1 MRRLILILALLVPAS
16 VADAGE
22 FALGPSGQEQMLES
36 AYLQPDAGWSA
47 ASYDS
52 TNCVQVAY
60 GANYGAWSDDIACSS
75 EAAAI
80 VYAKGVWL
88 TRMSV
93 VVNNAL
99 LATSTGSCTF
109 RLTTSDG
116 ATAISGSEFTVG
128 PGSGNTMDAGTIYTS
143 TFNYRLPAGTD
154 VQLEAKNGDQC
165 GAGAACVCETMGDQT
180 FTLWGR
186 F

>member
-1 MRRLILILALLVPAS
+1 MKAVILALMLIAWPVQ
-16 VADAGE
+16 AGE
-22 FALGPSGQEQMLES
+22 FAFGPSGQEQMLES

-47 ASYDS
+47 AAYDA

-60 GANYGAWSDDIACSS
+60 GANAGAWSDDIACSS

-80 VYAKGVWL
+80 VYAKGSWL

-116 ATAISGSEFTVG
+116 ATAVPGSEFTVCLL
-128 PGSGNTMDAGTIYTS
+128 YTS
-143 TFNYRLPAGTD
+143 PSPR
-154 VQLEAKNGDQC
+154 DQR
-165 GAGAACVCETMGDQT
+165 GSRMPSSA
-180 FTLWGR
+180 
-186 F
+186 